1 MCLTLGEK
9 IDDGSGDDGDD
20 SDVSDDYEDD
30 GRHRY
35 QIRHEHW
42 KK

>member
-9 IDDGSGDDGDD
+9 IDDGSDDDGDD
-20 SDVSDDYEDD
+20 SDDYEDD

-42 KK
+42 NSL

>member
-9 IDDGSGDDGDD
+9 IDDGSDDDGDD
-20 SDVSDDYEDD
+20 SDDSDDYGDD

-35 QIRHEHW
+35 QIRHEH
-42 KK
+42 

>member
-9 IDDGSGDDGDD
+9 IDDCSDDDGDD
-20 SDVSDDYEDD
+20 SDDYEDD

-42 KK
+42 NSL

>member
-9 IDDGSGDDGDD
+9 IDDGSDDDGNDNDD
-20 SDVSDDYEDD
+20 SDDYEDD

-35 QIRHEHW
+35 QIRHEH
-42 KK
+42 